1 MYFVSLGKKDSTL
14 IESRVF
20 NDKRG
25 QRICHLC
32 ITKIWVVFRETRAV
46 LGITMY
52 FIKNNAKHSN
62 KNLRVTGISFHEVTN
77 ILIQ

>member
-25 QRICHLC
+25 QN
-32 ITKIWVVFRETRAV
+32 ETID
-46 LGITMY
+46 LQL
-52 FIKNNAKHSN
+52 
-62 KNLRVTGISFHEVTN
+62 KNLSPLFNQNMGCIP
-77 ILIQ
+77 

>member
-25 QRICHLC
+25 QN
-32 ITKIWVVFRETRAV
+32 ETID
-46 LGITMY
+46 LQL
-52 FIKNNAKHSN
+52 
-62 KNLRVTGISFHEVTN
+62 KNLSPLHNQNMGCIPWNKGCIRHNDVFY
-77 ILIQ
+77 